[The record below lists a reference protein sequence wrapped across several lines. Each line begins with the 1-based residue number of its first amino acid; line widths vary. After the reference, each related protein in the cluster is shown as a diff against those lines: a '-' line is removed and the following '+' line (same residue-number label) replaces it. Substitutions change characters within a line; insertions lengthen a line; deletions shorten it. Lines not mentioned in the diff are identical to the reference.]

1 MKRLEIEVEL
11 PDAVLALAEAVKDHY
26 KPGVDLFEWALASV
40 VPDGAFSTA
49 RRQMGYRQDFF
60 HSFDRRWN
68 TGWRPPSNT
77 FWAGN
82 NEGKVQHA
90 MDRQAAGLGPIMD

>member
-1 MKRLEIEVEL
+1 MNRVSIEIDL
-11 PDAVLALAEAVKDHY
+11 PEDFMPLVDVVKAHFR
-26 KPGVDLFEWALASV
+26 PGVDLFEWALASV

-49 RRQMGYRQDFF
+49 RRQLGYPQEFF
-60 HSFDRRWN
+60 LSFDRRWN

>member
-1 MKRLEIEVEL
+1 MNRVSIEIDL
-11 PDAVLALAEAVKDHY
+11 PEDFMPLVDAVKAHFR
-26 KPGVDLFEWALASV
+26 PGVDVFEYALASL

-49 RRQMGYRQDFF
+49 RHQMGYSMEFF

-77 FWAGN
+77 HWAGN
-82 NEGKVQHA
+82 NDGKVAHA
-90 MDRQAAGLGPIMD
+90 EDRHAKGLPPIGR